1 MGAIREEVFGKS
13 HITTAESHT
22 PIGQLL
28 TDVQDYDE
36 AETRHRKALR
46 IRDTILGKESPE
58 SAESHYWIGYVLNQ
72 KGDYQAA
79 LKEHNMA
86 YTIRSAILPKK
97 HPDTKASMR
106 SIRANENNQQ
116 EP

>member
-1 MGAIREEVFGKS
+1 MFGKS
-13 HITTAESHT
+13 HVATAESHT
-22 PIGQLL
+22 QIGQLL

-58 SAESHYWIGYVLNQ
+58 AAESHYWIGYVLNQ
-72 KGDYQAA
+72 KGDYGAA
-79 LKEHNMA
+79 QEEHTIG
-86 YTIRSAILPKK
+86 YTIRCKILPKG
-97 HPDTKASMR
+97 HPDTKASLR
-106 SIRANENNQQ
+106 SVRANENNEQ